1 MAADEQSLAL
11 FPLLVLGDTAL
22 QVQIR
27 DNGVLSRREFLVLAA
42 EDGEEGYQ
50 VDGVFI
56 STTQVNE
63 FAVAN
68 RDRFL
73 EITRAARR
81 ARRARD
87 GTVTLIEK

>member
-1 MAADEQSLAL
+1 
-11 FPLLVLGDTAL
+11 
-22 QVQIR
+22 
-27 DNGVLSRREFLVLAA
+27 VLAA
-42 EDGEEGYQ
+42 EDGEEGYH

-63 FAVAN
+63 CAAAK

>member
-50 VDGVFI
+50 VGSRIHFHN
-56 STTQVNE
+56 SSQ
-63 FAVAN
+63 
-68 RDRFL
+68 
-73 EITRAARR
+73 
-81 ARRARD
+81 
-87 GTVTLIEK
+87 